1 MWDKKPNTITKVQ
14 NKIKG
19 GKKLGENSAA
29 IFLQNYFNLCNE
41 KYKFKSTR
49 FQDIFDINKCLK
61 FDVFALRLNMISL
74 NWRERI

>member
-19 GKKLGENSAA
+19 GKKLGEYSAA
-29 IFLQNYFNLCNE
+29 TYFSKNYYCNLCNE

-49 FQDIFDINKCLK
+49 FQ
-61 FDVFALRLNMISL
+61 
-74 NWRERI
+74 

>member
-29 IFLQNYFNLCNE
+29 TFFKKIIILTCFVT
-41 KYKFKSTR
+41 KSTNSR
-49 FQDIFDINKCLK
+49 APGFNK
-61 FDVFALRLNMISL
+61 F
-74 NWRERI
+74 